1 MLCKFK
7 LPERG
12 TMKPILYILIFLS
25 LTGLNGQT
33 FTVVDST
40 SQKPLEF
47 VTILFKN
54 DGMYSDENGRFELPD
69 STIKE
74 VTITCIGYEDF
85 IFKSTG
91 KDEIILLKPKEIEL
105 AEVVIDSGSKTEE
118 IPFSKKPKNFPHFPL
133 LETNELIL
141 QIIPDTDNSFRHIHS
156 IKFSFDRNKTI
167 SKAIDPEAI
176 IRVNVYDFVMN
187 PVYSSSS
194 IRLNPNKNEIISI
207 DFKEDIFLPES
218 GIHFGI
224 EVILILPEASK
235 ITLNAVLTDKPIPGF
250 STRTFFRYVF
260 ENKKEIIPLNQM
272 LLEMNPGRNIE
283 RNTNTSIFIS
293 E

>member
-1 MLCKFK
+1 MRI
-7 LPERG
+7 LPFLITFLGLLPLRAQ
-12 TMKPILYILIFLS
+12 TYSIL
-25 LTGLNGQT
+25 
-33 FTVVDST
+33 DSIT
-40 SQKPLEF
+40 KSPLPF
-47 VTILFKN
+47 VSILFNNSGK
-54 DGMYSDENGRFELPD
+54 YSDENGRFALSD

-74 VTITCIGYEDF
+74 VTIKYIGYKDF
-85 IFKSTG
+85 IFKPTG

-105 AEVVIDSGSKTEE
+105 AEVVIESGSKKE
-118 IPFSKKPKNFPHFPL
+118 IPFSKKSKNFSYFPL

-156 IKFSFDRNKTI
+156 IKFSFDRNNTI

-176 IRVNVYDFVMN
+176 IRVNVYDSKMN

-194 IRLNPNKNEIISI
+194 IRLSPNKNEVISI

-224 EVILILPEASK
+224 EVISMSPEASK
-235 ITLNAVLTDKPIPGF
+235 ITLNAVLTDKPISGF

-260 ENKKEIIPLNQM
+260 ENEKEIIPLNQM